1 GFNIEIMEKK
11 REICEYRER
20 LDKTLSSPDLTND
33 QTLKTLIRQQLDQE
47 CSVYVLDQR
56 VSDLSS
62 ILEKLRSASAKDQD
76 LSQSTNEASRGDWKV
91 KHDHEDC
98 RVMYREGLEGSP
110 WPISAFPAFR
120 ILKTKSLQKENINE
134 QICLVRMKV
143 PWPMANREAVLQ
155 FFLFEYFKDGLV
167 IILLNSIS
175 APEVENFEK
184 KGVYEAADAV
194 RVDLVGGVAIQKID
208 IKLDLVPTSLINLV
222 SRQLLGNGFKLFKK
236 TIGSVAK
243 SDDYRRVLADPLY
256 TMIRQAL
263 YSTDEICQANVFH
276 GQDESGC
283 KRDDH
288 EIEEEECGDDED
300 EDENKSVS
308 SSSFGEE
315 DESYIGKTYN
325 GKTLFC
331 ISPEVKQALGTLEK
345 VITMVR
351 KSRTDNNNKTSS
363 TSLEEEASSS
373 SPKLHL
379 ERAEIVS
386 SSKVCTQGPNTEV
399 LDEASLTHYHHHHN
413 NNNNNNRRSGS
424 SSFAREGNKIAPTTT
439 PEVTRITISQ
449 ATTLFN
455 QTEENSDDKPSGLNG
470 GKSSVLQRKR
480 KPGCFRIRLA
490 ILLIVFG
497 IFMFLVLNH
506 VKVEVDAQ
514 YIPPCRYFKGK
525 TGRCGPDGSKKC
537 ENEMKSPRTSQTF
550 ARCDCQNIQISRQD
564 GYGCTCFTKLP
575 CNG

>member
-1 GFNIEIMEKK
+1 MEKK
-11 REICEYRER
+11 LEICEYRER
-20 LDKTLSSPDLTND
+20 LDKTLASPDLTND
-33 QTLKTLIRQQLDQE
+33 QTLKTLIRQQLNQE
-47 CSVYVLDQR
+47 CTVDVLDQR
-56 VSDLSS
+56 VADLSS

-76 LSQSTNEASRGDWKV
+76 LSNEASTGDWKV

-110 WPISAFPAFR
+110 FHTLLVEGYMDGPIQDCLCVSWESSLYEKWWPISAFPAFR
-120 ILKTKSLQKENINE
+120 ILQTKSLQKEKINE
-134 QICLVRMKV
+134 QICLMRMKV
-143 PWPMANREAVLQ
+143 PWPMANREAVVQ
-155 FFLFEYFKDGLV
+155 FFLFEYFRDGLV

-175 APEVENFEK
+175 ASEVENFDK

-194 RVDLVGGVAIQKID
+194 RVDLVGGVAIQRVSSERSYLRYISEID
-208 IKLDLVPTSLINLV
+208 IKLDLVPPSLINLV

-276 GQDESGC
+276 SQDESGC
-283 KRDDH
+283 KRYDH

-308 SSSFGEE
+308 SSSSGEK

-363 TSLEEEASSS
+363 TSLEEEEEEEEASSS

-399 LDEASLTHYHHHHN
+399 LDEASLTHYHHN
-413 NNNNNNRRSGS
+413 NNNNNRIVYRRSGS

-480 KPGCFRIRLA
+480 KPRC
-490 ILLIVFG
+490 FG
-497 IFMFLVLNH
+497 IRSWM
-506 VKVEVDAQ
+506 
-514 YIPPCRYFKGK
+514 R
-525 TGRCGPDGSKKC
+525 
-537 ENEMKSPRTSQTF
+537 RT
-550 ARCDCQNIQISRQD
+550 
-564 GYGCTCFTKLP
+564 
-575 CNG
+575 

>member
-1 GFNIEIMEKK
+1 MEKK

-20 LDKTLSSPDLTND
+20 LDKTLASPDLTND
-33 QTLKTLIRQQLDQE
+33 QTLKTLIRQQLNQE
-47 CSVYVLDQR
+47 CTVDVLDQR

-62 ILEKLRSASAKDQD
+62 ILEKLRSASQKDQD
-76 LSQSTNEASRGDWKV
+76 LSNEASTGDWKV

-110 WPISAFPAFR
+110 FHTLLVEGGQSLHFQHSESYK
-120 ILKTKSLQKENINE
+120 LKK
-134 QICLVRMKV
+134 RMKV
-143 PWPMANREAVLQ
+143 PWPMANREAILH

-194 RVDLVGGVAIQKID
+194 RVDLVGGVAIQKVSSERSYLRYISEID
-208 IKLDLVPTSLINLV
+208 IKLDLVPPSLINLV

-243 SDDYRRVLADPLY
+243 SDDYRRVLADPLC

-276 GQDESGC
+276 GRDESGC
-283 KRDDH
+283 KGDDH
-288 EIEEEECGDDED
+288 EIEEEECDDE

-308 SSSFGEE
+308 SSSSSEEE
-315 DESYIGKTYN
+315 DENYINGKTYN

-351 KSRTDNNNKTSS
+351 KSRTDNNNNKTSS

-399 LDEASLTHYHHHHN
+399 LDEASLTHYH
-413 NNNNNNRRSGS
+413 NNNNNRRSGS

-455 QTEENSDDKPSGLNG
+455 QTEENSADKPSGLNG

-480 KPGCFRIRLA
+480 KPRC
-490 ILLIVFG
+490 FG
-497 IFMFLVLNH
+497 IRSWM
-506 VKVEVDAQ
+506 
-514 YIPPCRYFKGK
+514 R
-525 TGRCGPDGSKKC
+525 
-537 ENEMKSPRTSQTF
+537 RT
-550 ARCDCQNIQISRQD
+550 
-564 GYGCTCFTKLP
+564 
-575 CNG
+575 

>member
-1 GFNIEIMEKK
+1 MEKK

-20 LDKTLSSPDLTND
+20 LDKTLASPDLTND

-47 CSVYVLDQR
+47 CSVDVLDQR

-110 WPISAFPAFR
+110 FHTLLVEGYMDGPIQDCLCVSWESSLYEKWWPISAFPAFR
-120 ILKTKSLQKENINE
+120 ILKTKSLQKEKINE

-194 RVDLVGGVAIQKID
+194 RVDLVGGVAIQKVSSERSYLRYISEID

-236 TIGSVAK
+236 TIGSVVK

-276 GQDESGC
+276 SQDESGC

-300 EDENKSVS
+300 ENRRVS
-308 SSSFGEE
+308 SSSSSEEE
-315 DESYIGKTYN
+315 DESYINGKTYN

-351 KSRTDNNNKTSS
+351 KSRTDNNNNKTSS
-363 TSLEEEASSS
+363 TSLEEEEEEASSS

-399 LDEASLTHYHHHHN
+399 LDEASLTHYHHN

-480 KPGCFRIRLA
+480 KPRC
-490 ILLIVFG
+490 FG
-497 IFMFLVLNH
+497 IRSWM
-506 VKVEVDAQ
+506 
-514 YIPPCRYFKGK
+514 R
-525 TGRCGPDGSKKC
+525 
-537 ENEMKSPRTSQTF
+537 RT
-550 ARCDCQNIQISRQD
+550 
-564 GYGCTCFTKLP
+564 
-575 CNG
+575 

>member
-1 GFNIEIMEKK
+1 MEKK

-110 WPISAFPAFR
+110 FHTLLVEGYMDGPIQDCLCVSWESSLYEKWWPISAFPAFR

-134 QICLVRMKV
+134 QICLVRSVSHIANFFFFLNLKVLMMFLFCKKRMKV

-194 RVDLVGGVAIQKID
+194 RVDLVGGVAIQKVSLERSYLRYISEID

-480 KPGCFRIRLA
+480 KPGCFRIRSW
-490 ILLIVFG
+490 
-497 IFMFLVLNH
+497 M
-506 VKVEVDAQ
+506 
-514 YIPPCRYFKGK
+514 R
-525 TGRCGPDGSKKC
+525 
-537 ENEMKSPRTSQTF
+537 RT
-550 ARCDCQNIQISRQD
+550 
-564 GYGCTCFTKLP
+564 
-575 CNG
+575 